1 MFLSKKFIQA
11 LRATQKPYHR
21 IAWESGI
28 KPNQLYKLTSGI
40 DRPEKNDRRIIAL
53 CNYLGLPLNEA
64 LENGRSKSK

>member
-1 MFLSKKFIQA
+1 MFLSEKFIQA

-40 DRPEKNDRRIIAL
+40 DRPKVNDPRIIAL
-53 CNYLGLPLNEA
+53 CNYLGLPLDEA
-64 LENGRSKSK
+64 LEVSEPKN